1 MIKIIE
7 AKGIE
12 GKQFIEN
19 LNKRNAMENDDVV
32 KSVKEIIKNVKQN
45 GDRSLFDYTKRFD
58 GVELS
63 EETIEVKNHE
73 IGEAY
78 SLIDKKLLDIIRKAR
93 QISRIFIQSKRKIHG
108 FQQKKGVILG
118 QIIRPLEVI
127 GVYVRAVQH
136 L

>member
-19 LNKRNAMENDDVV
+19 LIRENAMENDDVV

-63 EETIEVKNHE
+63 ETIEVKNHE

-93 QISRIFIQSKRKIHG
+93 QNIEDFHSKQKENSWISTE
-108 FQQKKGVILG
+108 KKCYP
-118 QIIRPLEVI
+118 RTN
-127 GVYVRAVQH
+127 YKTS
-136 L
+136 